1 MIKGA
6 RIYGVENSMF
16 NKCCWGNWTDTRKER
31 VEDSLTTYT
40 KINLKWVK
48 DLNVR
53 LDIIK
58 ILDEN
63 RQRTLFL

>member
-16 NKCCWGNWTDTRKER
+16 NKCCWGNWTGTRKER
-31 VEDSLTTYT
+31 EDSLTTYT

-63 RQRTLFL
+63 RQRTFFL